1 MIVIKYHGGYIPLVV
16 ENDIQVEHITFLSS
30 KIFVGNFLE
39 HKMNFG
45 SLHKWIQLVWNP
57 LLGYGPNF
65 PLWVKGWIKPI
76 FRIGEDAS
84 MVLRVH

>member
-1 MIVIKYHGGYIPLVV
+1 MIVIKYHGGYISLVV
-16 ENDIQVEHITFLSS
+16 GNDIQVEHITFLSS
-30 KIFVGNFLE
+30 KIFVGNFLD
-39 HKMNFG
+39 HKMNLG
-45 SLHKWIQLVWNP
+45 SLSKWIQLVWKP

-76 FRIGEDAS
+76 FRIDEDAS